1 MWSEQLKTFVKAAL
15 FVKNTLLFWLNT
27 RHRTFMPQVGK
38 SIDWP
43 NRLFLKSSSTELSS
57 ESIHGPVCPNRVG
70 EVQLSKSKT
79 IFQKISQ
86 SQQLSIDRGWSLGL
100 SEATKNIL
108 FMFIWISQIT
118 QLLTSSST
126 TRRQLWAPWIAMR
139 VAQCGFLSAE
149 DFLSERR
156 FN

>member
-1 MWSEQLKTFVKAAL
+1 MWSEQLKTFVKASVL
-15 FVKNTLLFWLNT
+15 VENTFQFWWNT
-27 RHRTFMPQVGK
+27 RPRTFLLQVGK

-57 ESIHGPVCPNRVG
+57 ESVHGPVCPNRVG
-70 EVQLSKSKT
+70 EVQVSKGKT

-86 SQQLSIDRGWSLGL
+86 SQQLSIDRGWSLGF

-108 FMFIWISQIT
+108 FLFIWISQIT

-156 FN
+156 VN